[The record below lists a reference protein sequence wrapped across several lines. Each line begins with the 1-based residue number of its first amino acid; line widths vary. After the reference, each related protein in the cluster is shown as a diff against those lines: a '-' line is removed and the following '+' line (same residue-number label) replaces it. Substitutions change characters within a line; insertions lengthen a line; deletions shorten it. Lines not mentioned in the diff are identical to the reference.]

1 MVAGSVGTGD
11 YRAVTKK
18 ESSLDLN
25 NKNRST
31 TSLEPRAA
39 ALAAAALFV
48 PEISIWFA
56 WMVAGSVGTGD
67 YRAVTFF
74 VGHGGYCM
82 DKTLSCYKKMY

>member
-1 MVAGSVGTGD
+1 MVLKSRADGAG
-11 YRAVTKK
+11 VTIF
-18 ESSLDLN
+18 
-25 NKNRST
+25 
-31 TSLEPRAA
+31 
-39 ALAAAALFV
+39 AAALFV

-82 DKTLSCYKKMY
+82 DKTLSCYKKMH